1 VESRPSLFSS
11 FLRSRVGVETR
22 TSWTFCTRLVST
34 AVAPTLSCAVDALPE
49 SRHAWTTRSL
59 PLTARP
65 DAVSLAP
72 LDAEP
77 ATTRPSAESTI
88 ATSQSPPAALRR
100 AVTQP
105 AAGMVKR
112 CWATPAPL
120 RSPPVHD
127 LSTALAA
134 ETD

>member
-1 VESRPSLFSS
+1 M
-11 FLRSRVGVETR
+11 
-22 TSWTFCTRLVST
+22 ST
-34 AVAPTLSCAVDALPE
+34 GVAPTLSCAVDVPPE
-49 SRHAWTTRSL
+49 SRQAWTIRSL
-59 PLTARP
+59 PFTARP

-77 ATTRPSAESTI
+77 ATTRPSAESMI

-105 AAGMVKR
+105 AAGMLKR
-112 CWATPAPL
+112 FCATPAPL
-120 RSPPVHD
+120 RSPPVQD
-127 LSTALAA
+127 VSTALAA